1 MNIRWSKILAEG
13 APLLQ
18 NDKTDEVSVNSLNKS
33 FPSRWYI
40 PHKTILPPKF
50 SWSPM
55 ARVKPVLGISCYSIG
70 RLEQQRGAIHQH
82 QKPVLRGGVHC
93 SGDQSE
99 EIQADNKKLGHVQ
112 KQPTNPSKSAQLF
125 KTQRKCKTSFVHR
138 EQRSTLGTGSLSIPP
153 PPPLDGCPVR
163 GTKHGTTKEEL
174 VSRNIQEVAQEGG
187 I

>member
-18 NDKTDEVSVNSLNKS
+18 NDKTDEVSVSLNKS
-33 FPSRWYI
+33 FSSRWYI
-40 PHKTILPPKF
+40 PHETILPPKF

-55 ARVKPVLGISCYSIG
+55 ARVKPVLGISCYSLS

-93 SGDQSE
+93 SGGQSE

-153 PPPLDGCPVR
+153 PPLDGCPVR

-174 VSRNIQEVAQEGG
+174 ESRNIQEVAQEGG

>member
-1 MNIRWSKILAEG
+1 
-13 APLLQ
+13 
-18 NDKTDEVSVNSLNKS
+18 
-33 FPSRWYI
+33 
-40 PHKTILPPKF
+40 
-50 SWSPM
+50 M
-55 ARVKPVLGISCYSIG
+55 ARVKPVLGISCYSIS

-99 EIQADNKKLGHVQ
+99 QIQADNKKLGHVQ

-125 KTQRKCKTSFVHR
+125 KTQRKCKTSFAHR
-138 EQRSTLGTGSLSIPP
+138 EQRSTLGTGSLSITPSP
-153 PPPLDGCPVR
+153 PPPLDGFPVR